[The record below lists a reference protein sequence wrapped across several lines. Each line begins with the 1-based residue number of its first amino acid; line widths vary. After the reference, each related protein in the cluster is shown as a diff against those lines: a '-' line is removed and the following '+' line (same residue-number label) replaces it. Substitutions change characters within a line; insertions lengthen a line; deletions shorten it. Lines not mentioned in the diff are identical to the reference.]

1 MLYRMQAGSLY
12 RTARQPQGD
21 SDMASYIGY
30 LRKHDSAG
38 YRIEF
43 PDFPE
48 CDSTAQRL
56 EHVGVMGAEDLLRHV
71 AALVSFGL
79 PVPPPHPWPS
89 WPTILGERGVTW
101 SWLNSISTWWR
112 TRRYPGTT
120 TCKGI
125 VGLLHDDTTQPF

>member
-1 MLYRMQAGSLY
+1 
-12 RTARQPQGD
+12 
-21 SDMASYIGY
+21 MASYIGY

-79 PVPPPHPWPS
+79 PVPPPTSMAQLADDPRREGCDMVVVELDLDLVAN
-89 WPTILGERGVTW
+89 PTV
-101 SWLNSISTWWR
+101 S
-112 TRRYPGTT
+112 RYHN
-120 TCKGI
+120 
-125 VGLLHDDTTQPF
+125 L

>member
-1 MLYRMQAGSLY
+1 
-12 RTARQPQGD
+12 
-21 SDMASYIGY
+21 MASYIGY

-56 EHVGVMGAEDLLRHV
+56 EHAGVMAAEDLLRHV

-79 PVPPPHPWPS
+79 PVPPPTSMAQLADDPRR
-89 WPTILGERGVTW
+89 EGVTW

-125 VGLLHDDTTQPF
+125 FGLLHDDTTQPF